1 MEKFN
6 LPKLEQKIYD
16 KLKFFIVIGAFDGE
30 SHDNFFDKIKQKT
43 NKKDNKIIF
52 VEPIKKFYDNLTQN
66 VLSINDAEV
75 ICENVGISDKDED
88 VTMAMVNPDALYK
101 YPSYIEGCTC
111 VVENGIPINTFIQQ
125 AEEGDLIYEKLSCI
139 TFNDLLFKHNFLD
152 VDFLQIDTE
161 GYDERIVK
169 SIDFNSS
176 NIKFI
181 KFEKFYLT
189 EGFIEEF
196 TLKLDNLDYVTYSD
210 EMNHYFLKKT
220 LLHEISDGS
229 DSDKFYNIEEQRIWN
244 DEQMWHADGHEWS
257 KSFGTTEN
265 LWNEHIFDSIKE
277 FRGKKILEIAPGF
290 GRMTQLLSILAGEL
304 IVVDLNPLC
313 IEKTKQKLGNHV
325 LAYFLNDGKSLPK
338 IRNNSQDLVFSYDS
352 FVHMHANVTEEYIKE
367 IYRVLKPGGC
377 GYIHHSWIYGGT
389 ENSVNNIAGRA
400 NMSPEQFKKLVECY
414 GMEIIS
420 QNPISFESVGLW
432 NGNDCIS
439 FFRKPL

>member
-16 KLKFFIVIGAFDGE
+16 KLKNFIVIGAFDGE
-30 SHDNFFDKIKQKT
+30 SRDNFFDKIKQKS

-52 VEPIKKFYDNLTQN
+52 VEPIKRFYDNLTQN
-66 VLSINDAEV
+66 VLSINDVEV
-75 ICENVGISDKDED
+75 ICENVGISDKNED
-88 VTMAMVNPDALYK
+88 VTMATVNPNVLYK

-111 VVENGIPINTFIQQ
+111 VVENGTPINTFIQQ
-125 AEEGDLIYEKLSCI
+125 VDDGDLIYEKLSCI

-169 SIDFNSS
+169 SINFDSF

-189 EGFIEEF
+189 EGFIDEF
-196 TLKLDNLDYVTYSD
+196 TSKISHLDYVTYSD

-220 LLHEISDGS
+220 LLNEISNELS
-229 DSDKFYNIEEQRIWN
+229 SDKFYNIEEQRLWN
-244 DEQMWHADGHEWS
+244 DEQMWVMDGHEWS

-265 LWNEHIFDSIKE
+265 LWNKYIFDSIKE

-290 GRMTQLLSILAGEL
+290 GRMTQFLSILANEL

-325 LAYFLNDGKSLPK
+325 LAYFINDGKSLLK

-400 NMSPEQFKKLVECY
+400 NMSPEQFKQLVELY

-420 QNPISFESVGLW
+420 QNAISFESVGLW

>member
-16 KLKFFIVIGAFDGE
+16 KLKNFIVIGAFDGE
-30 SHDNFFDKIKQKT
+30 SHDNFFDKIKQKS

-52 VEPIKKFYDNLTQN
+52 VEPIKRFYDNLTQN
-66 VLSINDAEV
+66 VLSINDVEV
-75 ICENVGISDKDED
+75 ICENVGISDKNED
-88 VTMAMVNPDALYK
+88 VTMATVNPNVLYK

-111 VVENGIPINTFIQQ
+111 VVENGTPINTFIQQ
-125 AEEGDLIYEKLSCI
+125 VDDGDLIYEKLSCI
-139 TFNDLLFKHNFLD
+139 TFSDLLFKHNFLD

-169 SIDFNSS
+169 SINFDSF

-189 EGFIEEF
+189 EGFIDEF
-196 TLKLDNLDYVTYSD
+196 TSKISHLDYVTYSD

-220 LLHEISDGS
+220 LLNEISNELS
-229 DSDKFYNIEEQRIWN
+229 SNKFYNIEEQRLWN
-244 DEQMWHADGHEWS
+244 DEQMWVMDGHEWS

-265 LWNEHIFDSIKE
+265 LWNKYIFDSIKE

-290 GRMTQLLSILAGEL
+290 GRMTQFLSILANEL

-325 LAYFLNDGKSLPK
+325 LAYFINDGKSLLK

-400 NMSPEQFKKLVECY
+400 NMSPEQFKQLVELY

-420 QNPISFESVGLW
+420 QNAISFESVGLW